1 MKKKEFLDALRDQ
14 LSGQLPEQK
23 VNSHIKYYQEY
34 FETQIKN
41 GSTEEEVLEKLGS
54 PLLIAK
60 TLLDTAEEDV
70 YYMEQEETY
79 SYDTTPEEKSSY
91 HHRSYKL
98 DLTTW
103 YGKAIVIILAVLVII
118 GLFIVIGT
126 LLPIAAVIAL
136 VLFIYS
142 KIRKS

>member
-1 MKKKEFLDALRDQ
+1 MREKEFLDTLKDQ
-14 LSGQLPEQK
+14 LSGYLPEQK
-23 VNSHIKYYQEY
+23 VNSHIKYYKEY
-34 FETQIKN
+34 IETQIKN
-41 GSTEEEVLEKLGS
+41 GSTEEEIIKKLGS

-70 YYMEQEETY
+70 YYMEQEEVKHY
-79 SYDTTPEEKSSY
+79 ETPPKENQSF
-91 HHRSYKL
+91 HHKSYKL

-103 YGKAIVIILAVLVII
+103 YGKVIVIIFAVIVII

-126 LLPIAAVIAL
+126 LLPIAAIIAL